1 MQEEKLLST
10 NRMYS
15 GRVLKLD
22 LDTVLLPNGRTTELE
37 ILRHPGASAIVP
49 LKEDGRVVL
58 IRQLRHAAGGFIYE
72 IPAGKLDPQ
81 EDPRDCAVRELEEE
95 VGYRAGFLELLTSI
109 WTAPGFTD
117 EVIHIF
123 QGTNLEKGIQALD
136 QDEVLEI
143 VEFWKSLNGRLKR
156 QWPESKTPRFAMP
169 KLSLVFKWY
178 SRGKNPR
185 RHNQGSLRRLL
196 PRVRSLGY
204 QPHLVA
210 E

>member
-143 VEFWKSLNGRLKR
+143 VE
-156 QWPESKTPRFAMP
+156 
-169 KLSLVFKWY
+169 Y
-178 SRGKNPR
+178 SRCQNYHWSSNGIREEKIQDGIIKD
-185 RHNQGSLRRLL
+185 HSGDFSQ
-196 PRVRSLGY
+196 
-204 QPHLVA
+204 